1 MLLLGPGIDYTKL
14 NFIHRWAGRFL
25 FLGALVHG
33 TLWNNHVIYDLPIL
47 SQQKEGSGVAALSVL
62 CVLVLTS
69 AAPLRRWCY
78 SAFLVCHFL
87 TFPAFFITICY
98 HTIYA
103 MPWIV
108 PPVAF
113 YAADLLLRILR
124 WRVVVGRVEAK
135 GTAGMSLIHVP
146 LAARGWRAGQH
157 VQVRAII
164 GARAWESHP
173 LSICCAPPGE
183 SCLTG
188 PDGAPLGML
197 LGARA
202 CGDWSRALHAFGLQE
217 DADVLDEEETSTA
230 GEKSA
235 SNAIAAT
242 PEAHDR
248 KMQET
253 RAPETAAE
261 ELRGRDAHFVLEG
274 PYGGPT
280 LNADEYESVL
290 LFAGGSGATFTLG
303 VLDALVARCVP
314 LAPAASASSPAPK
327 TTRVVWC
334 WCVRSFNTGAINWFA
349 PYLLQIATRAARP
362 DSALDLRMR
371 IFVTCLCNPDAVPRI
386 PGCTVTEMRP
396 AVWRVLAGMLDPAC
410 ADEYDGEG
418 GPKGRGSSATSSAS
432 ASVDALP
439 LSVPA
444 ADAEKGI
451 RAGHGDARA
460 RRAPTGGVAVFVPRG
475 GERSRGGEPER
486 TGEARGR
493 GRVLRRSVHDT
504 SPPWAVYAVN
514 ELFMLY
520 GAEWAKAWATLVACQ
535 LSSECRKSGTG
546 PGATKLSTENFLST
560 LARSI
565 AVRRASFGS
574 EGPGETAETAEVV
587 ADSGKWESDGGKRSD
602 RGRQRR
608 QRRWW
613 RRATVGS
620 ARAGGKRLWWAAQCV
635 RGGRRAVGLALRVQA
650 ASGALQLLRE
660 VRADGVWPAGI
671 AGGGGSRAV
680 LPPSKH
686 GKGGEGR
693 QRVRLRVWVCSA
705 AGLVTELTDMP
716 VWVCGTSRKLGD
728 APLATSPLGLPVH
741 TSRHLGAAHVQL
753 CCGTLGASKLADRW
767 PTADFRAAERLVK
780 RRSLVLT
787 YSPRRRR
794 RLHHPPTF
802 VYLPLAMPSRSRCP
816 AALPSP
822 LDLSPIT
829 LAGSANDPEMTFT
842 HRMRSR
848 ERAVGWGR
856 MRFIMV
862 FPTESVRYALRQVS
876 SASKQPVLNSIWAFF
891 FSLKPPV
898 EPPPLQHPRKYAR
911 TTDPPVDT
919 QQQNLHL
926 PDIRLGMQ
934 YPQTTQFVSCCP
946 YTCQLELSL
955 GAYGI

>member
-1 MLLLGPGIDYTKL
+1 MSVDHGTPPTIPADLLPYQSYTEDPKWQSRFTLMWGAALGAAVLVAALQGALRLRSVRDAARALLGVRMRGTYEAVPCCVDECEPPSREKESRASRPSSGTATVGRVLASMRLWSAPGFPLNIGQLVVIAGYAAFALVCIILQVPLQENPNRAGFLALAQLPPVFLFASKNSPLTMLLLGPGIDYTKL

-33 TLWNNHVIYDLPIL
+33 TLWINNHVIYDLPIL

-113 YAADLLLRILR
+113 YGADLLLRILR

-202 CGDWSRALHAFGLQE
+202 CGDWSRALHAFGLQD
-217 DADVLDEEETSTA
+217 DADVLDEEETSAA

-248 KMQET
+248 KTQET
-253 RAPETAAE
+253 RAPEPAAE

-314 LAPAASASSPAPK
+314 LAPAPSASSPAPK

-334 WCVRSFNTGAINWFA
+334 WCVRSFSAINWFA

-396 AVWRVLAGMLDPAC
+396 AVWRVLAGMLDPA
-410 ADEYDGEG
+410 
-418 GPKGRGSSATSSAS
+418 AS

-451 RAGHGDARA
+451 RAGHGDAGA
-460 RRAPTGGVAVFVPRG
+460 RRAPTGGVAVFAAGPSSLIR
-475 GERSRGGEPER
+475 
-486 TGEARGR
+486 EAGNAVAAANLSAPGR
-493 GRVLRRSVHDT
+493 
-504 SPPWAVYAVN
+504 
-514 ELFMLY
+514 
-520 GAEWAKAWATLVACQ
+520 
-535 LSSECRKSGTG
+535 
-546 PGATKLSTENFLST
+546 
-560 LARSI
+560 
-565 AVRRASFGS
+565 
-574 EGPGETAETAEVV
+574 
-587 ADSGKWESDGGKRSD
+587 
-602 RGRQRR
+602 
-608 QRRWW
+608 
-613 RRATVGS
+613 
-620 ARAGGKRLWWAAQCV
+620 RAGGVAFC
-635 RGGRRAVGLALRVQA
+635 
-650 ASGALQLLRE
+650 
-660 VRADGVWPAGI
+660 
-671 AGGGGSRAV
+671 
-680 LPPSKH
+680 
-686 GKGGEGR
+686 
-693 QRVRLRVWVCSA
+693 
-705 AGLVTELTDMP
+705 
-716 VWVCGTSRKLGD
+716 
-728 APLATSPLGLPVH
+728 
-741 TSRHLGAAHVQL
+741 
-753 CCGTLGASKLADRW
+753 
-767 PTADFRAAERLVK
+767 AE
-780 RRSLVLT
+780 
-787 YSPRRRR
+787 
-794 RLHHPPTF
+794 
-802 VYLPLAMPSRSRCP
+802 A
-816 AALPSP
+816 
-822 LDLSPIT
+822 
-829 LAGSANDPEMTFT
+829 FT
-842 HRMRSR
+842 
-848 ERAVGWGR
+848 V
-856 MRFIMV
+856 
-862 FPTESVRYALRQVS
+862 
-876 SASKQPVLNSIWAFF
+876 
-891 FSLKPPV
+891 
-898 EPPPLQHPRKYAR
+898 
-911 TTDPPVDT
+911 
-919 QQQNLHL
+919 
-926 PDIRLGMQ
+926 
-934 YPQTTQFVSCCP
+934 
-946 YTCQLELSL
+946 
-955 GAYGI
+955 